1 MNRKVAHMTY
11 SSSLSSLCEINS
23 SFDTGMLRIA
33 YTGKNRNGSSIS
45 KDVFEK
51 CIETMYNCPIVCN
64 YDRDTDSI
72 GGHDMELVSGKD
84 GDLKI
89 VNCTMPIGVIPESS
103 KYSWEIVE
111 EDDGTKHEYLCAEVL
126 IWKRQEAYQ
135 KIKNDGITKHSMEL
149 SIKDGELKDGVF
161 EIYDFE
167 FTAFC
172 LLGDDHEPC
181 FESSAMGLFSL
192 DSLKAQM
199 EEMMSELKET
209 YSLISPRSE
218 VDDTNKN
225 PTEGGEKVLDEKI
238 ALAAE
243 FGIEIDSLE
252 FSIEEM
258 TVEDLRERF
267 KAMIERAK
275 KAAAEKDNSEEVTK
289 DDSTKVVEKKFELNS
304 QICEE
309 IGYAVG
315 AVMVERPWGEMPRY
329 HVVDHDADAMMVYCF
344 DADDHWRLYGFSFS
358 MNGDNV
364 VVDFESKKRMKFSIV
379 EFDQG
384 EQSMPLDAVFEQ
396 ISMQFTANDTK
407 WSEKYK
413 TVSDTIETMN
423 NELGS
428 LRQFKA
434 DTEAAAAEVARNE
447 IFAQFDDL
455 SGVEEFEALRENCA
469 DFDFAVLEEKCYA
482 IRGRNSSVAKFT
494 KKTETPKLKVDRA
507 EPEEDL
513 YGGLFEKYKPTV

>member
-1 MNRKVAHMTY
+1 MNNKVAHMTY

-23 SFDTGMLRIA
+23 SFDTGILRIA

-45 KDVFEK
+45 KNVFES

-64 YDRDTDSI
+64 YDRETDSI

-103 KYSWEIVE
+103 KYFWEIVD
-111 EDDGTKHEYLCAEVL
+111 EDDGAQHEYLCAEVL

-149 SIKDGELKDGVF
+149 TIRDGEMKDGVF

-181 FESSAMGLFSL
+181 FESSAMGLFTL
-192 DSLKAQM
+192 DSLKVQM

-209 YSLISPRSE
+209 YSLISPRNE
-218 VDDTNKN
+218 VDDKFDI

-238 ALAAE
+238 ALVAE
-243 FGIEIDSLE
+243 YGYEVEALE
-252 FSIEEM
+252 FSIEDM
-258 TVEDLRERF
+258 TVEELREKF
-267 KAMIERAK
+267 EEMKA
-275 KAAAEKDNSEEVTK
+275 SL
-289 DDSTKVVEKKFELNS
+289 VVEPEVEKFELNT
-304 QICEE
+304 QVCDE
-309 IGYAVG
+309 IRYAVETE
-315 AVMVERPWGEMPRY
+315 MIERPWGKMPRY
-329 HVVDHDADAMMVYCF
+329 SVVDFDAESMMVYCF
-344 DADDHWRLYGFSFS
+344 DADDHWKLYGFSFS
-358 MNGDNV
+358 KNGDNV
-364 VVDFESKKRMKFSIV
+364 VVDFESKKRMKFAIV
-379 EFDQG
+379 DFDEG
-384 EQSMPLDAVFEQ
+384 EQDMPFDKVFED
-396 ISMQFTANDTK
+396 ISAQYSANDTQ
-407 WSEKYK
+407 WSEKYQ
-413 TVSDTIETMN
+413 TASDTIETMN

-434 DTEAAAAEVARNE
+434 DTEAAAAEVAREE
-447 IFAQFDDL
+447 IFAQFEDL
-455 SGVEEFEALRENCA
+455 AGVEEFEALRENCA
-469 DFDFAVLEEKCYA
+469 EFELEALEEKCYA
-482 IRGRNSSVAKFT
+482 IRGRNGSTAKFT
-494 KKTETPKLKVDRA
+494 KKTDAPKLKVERT
-507 EPEEDL
+507 EPEDRV

>member
-1 MNRKVAHMTY
+1 MNNKIAHMTY

-23 SFDTGMLRIA
+23 SFDTGILRIA

-45 KDVFEK
+45 KSVFEK
-51 CIETMYNCPIVCN
+51 CIETMYNCPVVCN

-72 GGHDMELVSGKD
+72 GGHDMELVSNKD

-89 VNCTMPIGVIPESS
+89 VNCTMPVGVIPESS

-111 EDDGTKHEYLCAEVL
+111 EDDGVEHEYLCAEVL

-135 KIKNDGITKHSMEL
+135 KIRNDGITSQSME
-149 SIKDGELKDGVF
+149 ITIRDGEMKDGIF

-181 FESSAMGLFSL
+181 FESAAMGLFSL
-192 DSLKAQM
+192 DSLKTQM

-218 VDDTNKN
+218 VVDTYDI

-238 ALAAE
+238 ALVAE
-243 FGIEIDSLE
+243 YGYEIDALE
-252 FSIEEM
+252 FSIEEL
-258 TVEDLRERF
+258 TLDELREKF
-267 KAMIERAK
+267 EAMKTDAKAEPAVEPV
-275 KAAAEKDNSEEVTK
+275 AE
-289 DDSTKVVEKKFELNS
+289 KFELNS

-309 IGYAVG
+309 IRHA
-315 AVMVERPWGEMPRY
+315 AEAEMVDRPWGKMPRY
-329 HVVDHDADAMMVYCF
+329 SVVDYDAASMMVYCF
-344 DADDHWRLYGFSFS
+344 DADDHWKLYGFNFS

-364 VVDFESKKRMKFSIV
+364 VIDFDSKKRMKFAIVDFDDGDQNMSI
-379 EFDQG
+379 D
-384 EQSMPLDAVFEQ
+384 SIFEQ
-396 ISMQFTANDTK
+396 ISAQFTANDTQ
-407 WSEKYK
+407 WSEKYQ
-413 TVSDTIETMN
+413 TASDTIETMN
-423 NELGS
+423 DELGS

-434 DTEAAAAEVARNE
+434 DTEAAAAEVARGE
-447 IFAQFDDL
+447 IFARFEDL
-455 SGVEEFEALRENCA
+455 TGVEEFESLKEACSEFEL
-469 DFDFAVLEEKCYA
+469 AVLEEKCYA
-482 IRGRNSSVAKFT
+482 IRGRNSSVAKFA
-494 KKTETPKLKVDRA
+494 KKSDAPKLKVERT
-507 EPEEDL
+507 EPEDHL